1 MNTQPP
7 AFNPFTELAHAGFA
21 GARSSWRVIWGR
33 LCVAAFS
40 FLLVGPLLE
49 QQGIAPGITG
59 WITRIAW
66 FAALVFAV
74 LWIVASRRQQAWIL
88 RQPVGIDVQDLPRRD
103 PTASGTGILR
113 AMIRW
118 VAVVAVFGGIGG
130 LMVLAQMH
138 GVVMSEGMVAVFV
151 IVILVGAIA
160 GALFITHQKPTDTQ
174 ERFAVFAAR
183 NAFTL
188 ETGAASTDM
197 SYLLTGVTQRTKVNW
212 TLHGVYCGHR
222 VMIALLG
229 AMSSAMT
236 LYVIQ
241 IDNLRIPTGSTAL
254 HDELARY
261 DTVFDP
267 YRQDDSCVLYS
278 AGRNQVM
285 SQRNFIRLFAA
296 IEVAVRHRVD

>member
-33 LCVAAFS
+33 LCVTACAFG
-40 FLLVGPLLE
+40 LMAPLLE
-49 QQGIAPGITG
+49 ERGVVPDVTG
-59 WITRIAW
+59 WMTRIAW
-66 FAALVFAV
+66 LAALVFAV
-74 LWIVASRRQQAWIL
+74 LWVVASKRQGAWIL
-88 RQPVGIDVQDLPRRD
+88 RQPVGVDVQDLPRRD
-103 PTASGTGILR
+103 PTASGTGIAR

-118 VAVVAVFGGIGG
+118 VAVVAVFAGISG

-138 GVVMSEGMVAVFV
+138 GVVMSEGMMVVFI
-151 IVILVGAIA
+151 IVVLVGAIA

-174 ERFAVFAAR
+174 ERFAAFAAR

-188 ETGAASTDM
+188 ETGTASTDM
-197 SYLLTGVTQRTKVNW
+197 NHLLTGVTQRTKVNW
-212 TLHGVYCGHR
+212 TLRGMYRGHQ

-229 AMSSAMT
+229 AVSSATT

-296 IEVAVRHRVD
+296 IEVAMRYRVD